1 MRAISKLEKDAEM
14 YETHIRKELDKTF
27 ESWIQERE
35 KLMTELWDTMDWE
48 WRENIGK
55 EEKLARENMELRA
68 QLNEALRRAE

>member
-1 MRAISKLEKDAEM
+1 M